1 MSGVKNSKRY
11 LFVFFLTFS
20 LAFSPINFS
29 FLSQVFSAQGETIP
43 EEAITGSMVWS
54 ENRVV
59 RGVVTVKSG
68 ATLTIKKGVTIEFD
82 GQAWIDVNGKLLI
95 EGTPGQPVTLK
106 KKDADAGD
114 FFVISAISSG
124 SISVRNADVSGGG
137 RAKDVSYVKENRQ
150 RYFFQ
155 RAEAYWIY
163 NGTFS
168 ALYGG
173 TLDIEGVNLHNNAL
187 AIYTDRYS
195 DYRTKVWRS
204 KFSGNEID
212 LVNNSGYNRAD
223 LRYNWW
229 GSEAGPEKYVPKPD
243 EYWAPEYQK
252 ITGKADVSDWAKSEH
267 FKNPVIV
274 IPGIMGSWKWMDSS
288 DLVLDPIF
296 GTYDTLVE
304 TLEKNGYT
312 EGADLFLFPYEWRM
326 SNVETAKLLK
336 TKVDRIKAATKW
348 PRVDIVAH
356 SMGGLVAREYIETL
370 YGGDSVDQ
378 LITLGTP
385 HDGSPEGY
393 LTWDGGEFYDSSY
406 IRKYFANKIFQQE
419 AEENGYETTF
429 DYIRKAPI
437 ASVRELLPAYSYLR
451 ANETGEMRTY
461 PDMYPKNTFI
471 EKLKASSG
479 MEKLAPVLFTN
490 IVGKTDGNDTIS
502 VLRVSGPSIE
512 LLNDPEKAVLWGH
525 GKPDGYDSLF
535 GDQGLELGAGDGTVP
550 VDSAKGIVSDETIEM
565 ASSHGDL
572 PAAAAKTV
580 FNVLT
585 GFDAVTEVPKKEQ
598 VNSLFSVFVF
608 SPIDIQ
614 IISPS
619 GKRLGKNFD
628 ADGVYDEIPGAFYT
642 GYATKNEFVTIP
654 NPEKGKY
661 KILTQG
667 TGSGY
672 YRIEAT
678 NIQEDAS
685 GKAEESVAT
694 MTGVTELG
702 QEAENKVEIKTTGV
716 VVFDTTPPEASI
728 RFNPVTKKLDV
739 AGEDDV
745 SDTVSVAMTGESAT
759 LKDEANNMTVVT
771 FAKNEAGKQIKFEMK
786 SLAYDGIAALPFF
799 ATLNYEWSLE
809 KTGDVK
815 MLNELAVV
823 GGIQVQA
830 HYLAK
835 DNATVIT
842 KTENSV
848 TTSETKSGLV
858 VLRLVTEKGSV
869 KINYLNINLI

>member
-1 MSGVKNSKRY
+1 MSGIKKSKRY
-11 LFVFFLTFS
+11 LFVFFLTLS

-29 FLSQVFSAQGETIP
+29 FLSQVFSAQGETTS
-43 EEAITGSMVWS
+43 EETITGSVVWS

-68 ATLTIKKGVTIEFD
+68 ATLTIQKGVTIEFD
-82 GQAWIDVNGKLLI
+82 GQAWMDVNGKLLI

-173 TLDIEGVNLHNNAL
+173 TLDIEGVHFHNNAL
-187 AIYTDRYS
+187 AVYTDRYS

-204 KFSGNEID
+204 EFSENKID
-212 LVNNSGYNRAD
+212 FVNNSGYNRAD

-229 GSEAGPEKYVPKPD
+229 GSESGPEKYVPNPG
-243 EYWAPEYQK
+243 EYYPPEYQK
-252 ITGKADVSDWAKSEH
+252 ITGKVDVSDWAKSEH
-267 FKNPVIV
+267 FKDPVIV
-274 IPGIMGSWKWMDSS
+274 IPGIMGSWKWTDSS

-304 TLEKNGYT
+304 TFKKNGYT
-312 EGADLFLFPYEWRM
+312 EGANLFLFPYAWRT

-336 TKVDRIKAATKW
+336 TKVDQVKAAAKW

-356 SMGGLVAREYIETL
+356 SMGGLVAREYIGTL
-370 YGGDSVDQ
+370 DGGSNIDQ

-393 LTWDGGEFYDSSY
+393 LTWDGGDF
-406 IRKYFANKIFQQE
+406 RGFQGFFAKKIFQQE
-419 AEENGYETTF
+419 AEENGYATVF
-429 DYIRKAPI
+429 DYIRKTPI
-437 ASVRELLPAYSYLR
+437 ASVRELLPTYAYLR
-451 ANETGEMRTY
+451 ADETGDMRTY

-479 MEKLAPVLFTN
+479 MKKLAPVLFTN

-535 GDQGLELGAGDGTVP
+535 GDRGLELGEGDGTVP
-550 VDSAKGIVSDETIEM
+550 LGSAKEIVSDETIEL
-565 ASSHGDL
+565 ASSHSDL
-572 PAAAAKTV
+572 PAAAAKMV

-619 GKRLGKNFD
+619 NKRMGKNFD

-667 TGSGY
+667 TGAGD

-694 MTGVTELG
+694 MTGTTELG
-702 QEAENKVEIKTTGV
+702 QEVENKVEIKTTGV
-716 VVFDTTPPEASI
+716 VVFDTVPPEAI
-728 RFNPVTKKLDV
+728 VQFDPIAKKLV
-739 AGEDDV
+739 ITGEDDISESV
-745 SDTVSVAMTGESAT
+745 DVAMTKDSAI
-759 LKDEANNMTVVT
+759 LKDEADNMTAVMFV
-771 FAKNEAGKQIKFEMK
+771 KNEAGKQIKFEME
-786 SLAYDGIAALPFF
+786 SLAYGETLASIPIVM
-799 ATLNYEWSLE
+799 LNYEWSLE
-809 KTGDVK
+809 KTGNVK
-815 MLNELAVV
+815 MLNEQAVV
-823 GGIQVQA
+823 GGLQVQA

-835 DNATVIT
+835 DNTTVIT

-858 VLRLVTEKGSV
+858 VLRLVTDKGLV
-869 KINYLNINLI
+869 KIDY